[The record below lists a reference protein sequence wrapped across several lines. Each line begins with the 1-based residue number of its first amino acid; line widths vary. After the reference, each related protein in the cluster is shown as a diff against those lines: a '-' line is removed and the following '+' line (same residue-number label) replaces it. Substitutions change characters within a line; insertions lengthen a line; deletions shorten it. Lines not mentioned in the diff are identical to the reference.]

1 MIRLSWLLI
10 ITIYDNM
17 TPTMLGTAEV
27 APTSGKLMLMGEK
40 AVWNFR
46 CNCGAANL
54 NHSRK

>member
-17 TPTMLGTAEV
+17 TPTILGTAEV
-27 APTSGKLMLMGEK
+27 APTSGKLRLMGEK

-46 CNCGAANL
+46 C
-54 NHSRK
+54 